1 VALGQV
7 LGKAGDGK
15 GEQCEERGELK
26 IARKGGGGLDH
37 AVSSG

>member
-7 LGKAGDGK
+7 LGEAGGRGD
-15 GEQCEERGELK
+15 EQREESGELK
-26 IARKGGGGLDH
+26 ITRKGGRGLDH

>member
-15 GEQCEERGELK
+15 GEQCEESGELK
-26 IARKGGGGLDH
+26 IARK
-37 AVSSG
+37 